1 MPCQPERVEAAMQ
14 LSKIECIVK
23 PFKLEEVKEALIAFG
38 VTGMTVSEVMGMGRQ
53 RGPREHYRGV
63 EYRADLVPKL
73 KIEVLAVHDQV
84 AELVELIAQAAR
96 TGNMGD
102 GMILVSRVESITR
115 IRSGETGIDA
125 L

>member
-1 MPCQPERVEAAMQ
+1 MQ